1 MSDFR
6 EASRQLSNT
15 PEQYEQQLMK
25 EQATKE
31 AIEFCNKLKNEI
43 KNRANRGVY
52 QVCGENRII
61 KIFFDYSC
69 GVLYGDDNNYFKCLS
84 NHYSYDCQYP
94 YCSANHFAVNHLS
107 DEKLNAGMV
116 TSHTDYI
123 SRLDFYQDKFFSG
136 TKMENHYHAVT
147 CRQNISVNTQRQ
159 IGGR

>member
-6 EASRQLSNT
+6 ETSRQLSNT

-61 KIFFDYSC
+61 KIFLTIRVEFYM
-69 GVLYGDDNNYFKCLS
+69 VMIIITLS
-84 NHYSYDCQYP
+84 VFQIIIHMI
-94 YCSANHFAVNHLS
+94 ANILIALPIILQSIIF
-107 DEKLNAGMV
+107 
-116 TSHTDYI
+116 
-123 SRLDFYQDKFFSG
+123 Q
-136 TKMENHYHAVT
+136 TKNLMPAW
-147 CRQNISVNTQRQ
+147 
-159 IGGR
+159 